1 MFMSGSYGLC
11 LTFIYALYATFIL
24 HLDFELKILVY
35 QIITGYALY
44 AVTSLYMKQLQLAYN
59 CVFLY
64 YILSEIH
71 IRTVRG
77 LHSSLRPSN
86 KKLRYARVFMTHN
99 IRSKQPITGPALV
112 ILLYLCLPFCIVGQ
126 KFIYAPYACF
136 ICPWHLLQ
144 LSSFI

>member
-1 MFMSGSYGLC
+1 MFMSGTYGLR

-86 KKLRYARVFMTHN
+86 KKFRYARVFMTHN
-99 IRSKQPITGPALV
+99 IRSKQPITGSALV
-112 ILLYLCLPFCIVGQ
+112 IILYLCLPSV
-126 KFIYAPYACF
+126 
-136 ICPWHLLQ
+136 
-144 LSSFI
+144 

>member
-1 MFMSGSYGLC
+1 MIYFSRYTLYAQSNPYGTIYNQCKSKSGSYGLR

-24 HLDFELKILVY
+24 HLDLELKILVY

-99 IRSKQPITGPALV
+99 IRSKQPITGSALV
-112 ILLYLCLPFCIVGQ
+112 IILYLCLPSV
-126 KFIYAPYACF
+126 
-136 ICPWHLLQ
+136 W
-144 LSSFI
+144 